1 MLTLRWKLSY
11 WLPPS
16 AETICDGVSTTDCA
30 VSTWCKHE
38 SGKMLAVAHETA
50 TPAQRKAFSVVRPGS
65 ERRSRAA
72 GRHRDRGLGDEES
85 RAHVDH
91 GAQTLL
97 TRSPSLWLIAAMPG
111 REDTKAWW
119 KGSRGEWYVVA
130 QLVLFVLVAF
140 GPRTTT
146 PLPALS
152 GFYAK
157 AAMGFGIV
165 LMAIGGGLIV
175 TGIANLGRNLTP
187 LPFPKEGG
195 ELVQTGAYS
204 LVRHP
209 VYSGAIA
216 LAVGWA
222 CTVRGPLTLAY
233 AVLLFLLFD
242 AKSRREERWLE
253 TKIPSYAEYRK
264 RVRRLIPFVY

>member
-1 MLTLRWKLSY
+1 ML
-11 WLPPS
+11 
-16 AETICDGVSTTDCA
+16 E
-30 VSTWCKHE
+30 
-38 SGKMLAVAHETA
+38 
-50 TPAQRKAFSVVRPGS
+50 RK
-65 ERRSRAA
+65 
-72 GRHRDRGLGDEES
+72 
-85 RAHVDH
+85 
-91 GAQTLL
+91 
-97 TRSPSLWLIAAMPG
+97 
-111 REDTKAWW
+111 DTKAWW

-140 GPRTTT
+140 GPRTIAR
-146 PLPALS
+146 LPALS

-209 VYSGAIA
+209 VYSGVIA

-253 TKIPSYAEYRK
+253 TKFPSYSEYRK